1 MTNSLPLSG
10 LVPPEDELPT
20 FSAPKTPQQQYEE
33 FMGKNPQLSHIPFD
47 TWLKEASQLQTA
59 AAEQMAATRQQMVRE
74 GQGGVGPVGAQLMG
88 PGGSGASMQELAKLY
103 NIPVESMIGAT
114 QLPAIGRDV
123 GGSVGSLVDFALGQD
138 KPADQ
143 GPGGFEAAFAG
154 AGEGLP
160 RAVGSMFMPGGLIT
174 ASADVAAQ
182 TLARGGDTADAARD
196 AAIMASIGKLAQ
208 AGGAVGEKFVGQ
220 QITRAMRPTGG
231 LDVAQDV
238 NRQLVR
244 EALTGITP
252 KIGQVTGQAVGAG
265 VGSVGFQSLQGQDPL
280 SPESIAG
287 TLTNVAMTAAPG
299 AYNAVKNSNAYNQRA
314 ADTLAK
320 WWYEKQS
327 AQPEAPVLP
336 ANAAE
341 RAEVVKL
348 IEESS
353 SIPDR
358 DIKEWRKSVVI
369 DGLKEMRT
377 VQDPVARDQA
387 LTELTNAVVEGRN
400 LQTIGESA
408 EREVLMSMI
417 RPPKT
422 VEELTTL
429 SRRINT
435 LIEDSLRLT
444 DERVAAGDTEV
455 TSSAAFRQLRS
466 QGHMTQKIDLDWL
479 EREFGQG
486 VEMSLTNSNATA
498 YSILVNKM
506 VGKLAFLANN
516 AKKVRDRELTEKSV
530 QTEDPNRNSVANRE
544 LVKRFFTQLSKV
556 PNEYQLDPAT
566 GENFIT
572 KLMDRFAYHED
583 NDNRYDTGE
592 GNRFLTEVGDLIESI
607 SMSVPPEQ
615 YGQIDWAGIKA
626 PQEREIREI
635 DPETETEQ
643 RVRTFKDVSLG
654 EYLNKDFEGK
664 YTLRVTGRSSRS
676 QKEIPLSET
685 GLDIERTVP
694 RGQEA
699 LSEQELYGV
708 REKET
713 PVEQMPAVAPEVAQD
728 WTEHSDKV
736 RTYIANTEAD
746 QIWRA
751 VAPAFV
757 KPGAMAVHKRTE
769 NRFRPI
775 IKDFVLSLYETGV
788 TKSGT
793 PTQSYAA
800 EKLVKDLN
808 LPVRKG
814 STAGQAVL
822 EFLRTSLMQSG
833 VSVNDFKTELVR
845 RIAGAAGVDVP
856 QSAPGVLEA
865 WLGKGEPNKWS
876 KYGDLPY
883 SKRIHK
889 RPYFY
894 RSDQYGKYKTLFDV
908 PPDDLKQLGAS
919 SGLGAV
925 ADAYTIVTQTALN
938 NGLSLAEAEP
948 FVKTAMMVMNTMN
961 LQDQPVAKISK
972 YEAYEPPEGSRM
984 WTPSNVDTVP
994 KAEAFLENG
1003 LLGFVMPSEYV
1014 AANPVM
1020 GIAYDHIISEPNE
1033 VIKNR
1038 VLHMLVSAMLHE
1050 AVHTVQFAVQTPKS
1064 SYPGITQEQREAY
1077 LGLNSLGKLIGEEGR
1092 TQVLKNLAIIS
1103 LPKSL
1108 VFEKWH
1114 ADKPSKMHHAID
1126 ALIHYGAKERPGRG
1140 SDEFPTVAA
1149 QFIGLGMLTGHTKK
1163 LDPVEIFE
1171 TQPDEV
1177 TLAMKAMYRNVHLN
1191 ADIIREVLGATG
1203 AMSQDVVDTI
1213 ELVHKIVVAKDLQVA
1228 RAEVDKLYSSL
1239 RGGSFESLSAPFII
1253 TTGPALSPRFL
1264 EGLSKPFSR
1273 TEQEL
1278 IQNTYDSL
1286 FRPSEIP
1293 NLTQPW
1299 PKDQWEI
1306 DYELG
1311 RGGPGKPPKFPT
1323 VTPTDLPF
1331 PEQPKAPTVVIRP
1344 DVYVRS
1350 VMLMNQALDHVS
1362 RRGLPLAQEMIK
1374 AVNKLVPSERRMTM
1388 GMFAPFMTTDGKFD
1402 PNNVALQMMND
1413 RTEAGVRDR
1422 AMLNRIAK
1430 WAQEN
1435 GEMPFVENEGVWS
1448 LSENATENM
1457 GLGLGQLSQRV
1468 VHTYLTMTQA
1478 MSIAADQIYSSQ
1490 VNSVANRVA
1499 RMLITIHPPDLPPIQ
1514 ADKAFDAAD
1523 KLVRG
1528 LAFQNQRL
1536 ATDGLEGMLPHARD
1550 TVMSFMNSGVLGG
1563 LLELR
1568 KQFDDRGSWFLTE
1581 QRPGEYLVKGV
1592 DQDKK
1597 TAVDGAENMIEVNKL
1612 RRLYESKGYTDI
1624 EVISKSEKAR
1634 YAKYESPEGVLN
1646 RYVEAEQA
1654 YWQQFLDAN
1663 PKGLTPE
1670 QLQVLRSY
1678 APAVG
1683 EGVAGILQKRSIGK
1697 FMVKRRSVP
1706 SVAGLDY
1713 VSAMLDY
1720 IPRLAGTISRRAVRQ
1735 NVELILADPRM
1746 ANQEPFANYMRNQL
1760 EAALYPSQKWER
1772 NAQSFTAGWYMAANL
1787 SSMLVNGSDVIS
1799 ILPSTLIRKGPEG
1812 YSQLAAGK
1820 HTSLG
1825 MRYAFWANRKENQGD
1840 IERLSNDV
1848 TNELRE
1854 AAFVKRDPRKFTAD
1868 EIRAY
1873 AAYNAVQMQQI
1884 DKGLLHDVFEE
1895 ADFKGLAARAFALRK
1910 QAPSPTDLVADP
1922 MYRVVRG
1929 MMYVPR
1935 MTHQFN
1941 NYTSFFAGVEQAIE
1955 MGMGPQEALNH
1966 GDLIRTLSLGTGG
1979 KTNAPGYMGAA
1990 FKGVGLSTVRVFHTL
2005 QQYAYNVA
2013 GLYYSNIMDSFSDDK
2028 NLTEAQRTQ
2037 AAKSARTLIVT
2048 QATLAGLMGLPLVA
2062 ALMTLFK
2069 ELTSVDP
2076 ETETRKGLA
2085 YLAGADEDNT
2095 GFRGVVTELAMNGA
2109 PNQMFGVAVGQRL
2122 GTSSFLGFSPYEGFN
2137 LMDMAATPSLISG
2150 MYDGLGYLSQ
2160 GQTAK
2165 AATSLAPNFLRR
2177 YVEMASNRSKYGDW
2191 QFRNA
2196 QGKPIYDPSVM
2207 DMLRYGIGFDP
2218 SRLSEAKRKDR
2229 LIRESDKIYA
2239 RRRERELQEAA
2250 IQYNQGNRAAA
2261 DAWVKAE
2268 LDLDPSKLL
2277 SDPMG
2282 SYRAVADR
2290 ASELQQVRDP
2300 LASTPLGNSPEA
2312 KAIAQTYPPDLTE
2325 RRSELDANLTR
2336 IQKRAGVGAPMGQPG
2351 QSIARGAMLD
2361 ALIQK
2366 GLTRAEAEQQLRM
2379 MGL

>member
-123 GGSVGSLVDFALGQD
+123 GGSAGSLVDFALGRD
-138 KPADQ
+138 KPVDQ
-143 GPGGFEAAFAG
+143 GPGAFEAAFANAG
-154 AGEGLP
+154 AGLP
-160 RAVGSMFMPGGLIT
+160 RMVGSMFMPGGILT
-174 ASADVAAQ
+174 ASADIAAQ
-182 TLARGGDTADAARD
+182 TLAQGGDTYDAAKE
-196 AAIMASIGKLAQ
+196 AAIMATIGKLSQ
-208 AGGAVGEKFVGQ
+208 AGGAVGEALVGKE
-220 QITRAMRPTGG
+220 IVKALRPTGG
-231 LDVAQDV
+231 LDIAQDV

-265 VGSVGFQSLQGQDPL
+265 AGTVGFQALQGQDPL

-287 TLTNVAMTAAPG
+287 TLTNVVSVAAPG

-336 ANAAE
+336 RNAGE

-369 DGLKEMRT
+369 DGLKELRT
-377 VQDPVARDQA
+377 VQDPAVRDQA

-713 PVEQMPAVAPEVAQD
+713 PVEQMPAVAPEIAQD
-728 WTEHSDKV
+728 WAEHSDKV
-736 RTYIANTEAD
+736 RTYIANTEGD

-751 VAPAFV
+751 VAPAFI

-856 QSAPGVLEA
+856 QSAPAVLEA
-865 WLGKGEPNKWS
+865 WLGKGKPNKWS
-876 KYGDLPY
+876 EYGDLPY
-883 SKRIHK
+883 SKRVFST
-889 RPYFY
+889 RPHLYG
-894 RSDQYGKYKTLFDV
+894 RDLYGKYKRLLDV
-908 PPDDLKQLGAS
+908 PPDDLTQLGAS
-919 SGLGAV
+919 GGLGGV
-925 ADAYTIVTQTALN
+925 ADAYTIVTQAALN

-948 FVKTAMMVMNTMN
+948 YVKTAMLVINAMN
-961 LQDQPVAKISK
+961 LQDQPIIKLSK
-972 YEAYEPPEGSRM
+972 FEAYQPPNKDPM
-984 WTPSNVDTVP
+984 WTEGNISAVP
-994 KAEAFLENG
+994 TAESFMRRG
-1003 LLGFVMPSEYV
+1003 LHGYIMLPKHMAS
-1014 AANPVM
+1014 NPVM
-1020 GIAYDHIISEPNE
+1020 AVAYDHVLSKKNE
-1033 VIKNR
+1033 LTKNR
-1038 VLHMLVSAMLHE
+1038 VFHFLVSIMMHE
-1050 AVHTVQFAVQTPKS
+1050 AVHTVQLAATEPQS
-1064 SYPGITQEQREAY
+1064 AYPGITQEQRQAY
-1077 LGLNSLGKLIGEEGR
+1077 IKLHELGMVIGEDGR
-1092 TQVLKNLAIIS
+1092 RKVLENLAMIS
-1103 LPKSL
+1103 LPKDMVFTESGKYHPAIQSL
-1108 VFEKWH
+1108 IQYGSE
-1114 ADKPSKMHHAID
+1114 DKP
-1126 ALIHYGAKERPGRG
+1126 GRFAE
-1140 SDEFPTVAA
+1140 EFPTVVA
-1149 QFIGLGMLTGHTKK
+1149 QFIGLGMLNGHSKK
-1163 LDPVEIFE
+1163 LTASEVFE
-1171 TQPDEV
+1171 TMPDELS
-1177 TLAMKAMYRNVHLN
+1177 LAFKAMYRNVELN
-1191 ADIIREVLGATG
+1191 ADVIEEAVQAMGGNAQEVREVI
-1203 AMSQDVVDTI
+1203 DY
-1213 ELVHKIVVAKDLQVA
+1213 VHKIVVAKDLSIA
-1228 RAEVDKLYSSL
+1228 RAEVTKLYEGL
-1239 RGGSFESLSAPFII
+1239 RGGNFENLLAPFII
-1253 TTGPALSPRFL
+1253 SKTALRPQFL

-1273 TEQEL
+1273 SEQEL
-1278 IQNTYDSL
+1278 IQSTYDSL

-1306 DYELG
+1306 EYELG

-1344 DVYVRS
+1344 DLFVS
-1350 VMLMNQALDHVS
+1350 NVMLMNQSLDHVS

-1413 RTEAGVRDR
+1413 RTEEGVRDR
-1422 AMLNRIAK
+1422 IMLNRVAK

-1457 GLGLGQLSQRV
+1457 GLGLGTVSQRV

-1499 RMLITIHPPDLPPIQ
+1499 RMLITIHPPDLPQIQ
-1514 ADKAFDAAD
+1514 FDKAFDAAD

-1568 KQFDDRGSWFLTE
+1568 KQFDERGSWFLTE

-1772 NAQSFTAGWYMAANL
+1772 TAQSFTAGWYMAANL

-1854 AAFVKRDPRKFTAD
+1854 AAFVKRDPRKFTPD

-1873 AAYNAVQMQQI
+1873 AAYNAVQLQQI

-2013 GLYYSNIMDSFSDDK
+2013 GLYYSNVVDSFSNDK

-2062 ALMTLFK
+2062 AMMTLFK

-2085 YLAGADEDNT
+2085 YLAGADQDNT

-2137 LMDMAATPSLISG
+2137 LMDMAATPSLIAG

-2229 LIRESDKIYA
+2229 LIQESDKVYA

-2268 LDLDPSKLL
+2268 LGLDPSKLL

-2312 KAIAQTYPPDLTE
+2312 KAIAQTYPADLTE